1 MKKGLLSRTVGKLR
15 TVVSRGADAQADSV
29 DAARLRAR
37 QLFDTIDDINIKME
51 EILLENDLAYDDESI
66 ASERLQDVEKN
77 IAELSNKESEID
89 EVYGAWLRAQRHD
102 VDTNA
107 AVAAKTLEALT
118 ILTDRLTSQAR
129 PSIRTTGMS
138 PPKWD
143 GQVKNFC
150 SWRCQFRQYMKSA
163 GITKDEDELMF
174 VLHTSVLPPRVTSTI
189 ESCTTMCGPNGVWE
203 RLQEKIPKAAVI
215 REIIS
220 EMEAIRPIR
229 EKTASE
235 MRAVLDRLTDFARRI
250 TEVGKYTELTSATVI
265 HIVSRKLHPDLYYE
279 FERWMRHDFPTEEL
293 SVTRIIEFLRA
304 ETEARETISPGAKK
318 SELPRPSVH
327 NVTGAQYT
335 DPCPLGCGVHHKFID
350 CPAFRQQQPWQRRK
364 TIDTAGRCYNC
375 FCRHRT
381 TECQKPNQC
390 RECGS
395 RHHQLLNCITTR
407 RVSSTPSTQHTST
420 ATTMNPSSASFTPQ
434 LRSTNSATPTRGFLG
449 HVFCQKDNPRFSPTT
464 YVEISDANG
473 VWHRIVAF
481 FDTGSD
487 TTLIKSSL
495 ARRLGLAGT
504 RELFHY
510 GVAGGG
516 SKTENSTR
524 YTLQV
529 RPVHIRESIA
539 YAVEAMGINR
549 PAHDAPAID
558 ETVFDEFQYLKTAQG
573 YIPVGGAS
581 IDLLVGYDHAYLINA
596 LHTISTSTDSDDEHP
611 SAAFSRL
618 GWTLFGGMTRQPR
631 PVIRNRAEINH
642 VQRFVALHRHS
653 HARRHRRSHARR
665 HRRSHARRHRRSH
678 SRRHRHSLAPRSRSS
693 HARRPAPPF
702 SRASPPPFSRESPPP
717 FSRESPPPFSRSPQP
732 PFSRVS
738 PAPCFLAR
746 LRRSFAPASAVL
758 SPAAAVLSIVASAV
772 LSFAAAVLSIIASAV
787 LSPAAAV
794 LSIVAS
800 AVLSPAAAV
809 LSIIASAVLSPAA
822 AVLSIVASAV
832 LSPATAV
839 LSIVAAVFV
848 SIAAAVASV
857 VAADVSVD
865 AADVSVDAADVSVD
879 AADVSVA
886 AADVSVAAADVSVV
900 PADVSVDAA
909 DVSVDAADV
918 SVDAADVSVAA
929 ADVSVAA
936 PVISAV
942 DVSIADVSIA
952 ADAVSPVAVPPGG
965 SPTSD
970 GRAICLSRKPVCC
983 SEEHYELAENC
994 LLYRK

>member
-51 EILLENDLAYDDESI
+51 EILLENDLAYDEESI

-77 IAELSNKESEID
+77 ITELSAKEREID
-89 EVYGAWLRAQRHD
+89 EVYGEWLRAQRHD
-102 VDTNA
+102 VVINA
-107 AVAAKTLEALT
+107 EVAAKTIQALS
-118 ILTDRLTSQAR
+118 IITDRLMSQEAR

-265 HIVSRKLHPDLYYE
+265 HIVSGKLHPDLYYE

-304 ETEARETISPGAKK
+304 ETEACETISPGAKK

-350 CPAFRQQQPWQRRK
+350 CPAFRQQQPWQRRQS
-364 TIDTAGRCYNC
+364 IDIAGRCYNC

-390 RECGS
+390 RECGN
-395 RHHQLLNCITTR
+395 RHHQLLNCINTD

-420 ATTMNPSSASFTPQ
+420 TSTMNPSSASFTPQ

-618 GWTLFGGMTRQPR
+618 GWTLFGGMIRQPR

-665 HRRSHARRHRRSH
+665 HRRSRVRRRRRSH

-738 PAPCFLAR
+738 PAPCCLAR

-758 SPAAAVLSIVASAV
+758 APAAAVLSI
-772 LSFAAAVLSIIASAV
+772 I
-787 LSPAAAV
+787 
-794 LSIVAS
+794 AS

-879 AADVSVA
+879 AADVSV
-886 AADVSVAAADVSVV
+886 
-900 PADVSVDAA
+900 
-909 DVSVDAADV
+909 DAADV

-952 ADAVSPVAVPPGG
+952 AVAVSPVAVPPGG

>member
-77 IAELSNKESEID
+77 ITELSAKEREID
-89 EVYGAWLRAQRHD
+89 EVYGEWLRAQRHD
-102 VDTNA
+102 VDINA
-107 AVAAKTLEALT
+107 EVAAKTIQALS
-118 ILTDRLTSQAR
+118 IITDRLMSQEAR

-265 HIVSRKLHPDLYYE
+265 HIVSGKLHPDLYYE

-350 CPAFRQQQPWQRRK
+350 CPAFRQQQPWQRRQS
-364 TIDTAGRCYNC
+364 IDIAGRCYNC

-390 RECGS
+390 RECGN
-395 RHHQLLNCITTR
+395 RHHQLLNCINTD

-420 ATTMNPSSASFTPQ
+420 TSTMNPSSASFTPQ

-573 YIPVGGAS
+573 YIPVSGAS

-618 GWTLFGGMTRQPR
+618 GWTLFGGMIRQPR

-678 SRRHRHSLAPRSRSS
+678 ARRHRRSHARRHRRSHASRHRRSHASRHRHSLARRSRLS
-693 HARRPAPPF
+693 HACRQRRAF
-702 SRASPPPFSRESPPP
+702 S
-717 FSRESPPPFSRSPQP
+717 
-732 PFSRVS
+732 
-738 PAPCFLAR
+738 
-746 LRRSFAPASAVL
+746 PASAVL
-758 SPAAAVLSIVASAV
+758 SRPPPPFCRPPPPFSPSSPPPFCRSPPPFYPSSPPPFCRPPPPFSQSSPPPFCRPPQPFSPSSPPPFCRPPPPFSQSSPPPFCRPPPPFSPSSLQSLYRSSPPMSRSSPPMSRSTPSMSRSPMSLSPLTLSRPSLSHQAGVQHQMGVLSAFRGNPCVVQKNIMNWQK
-772 LSFAAAVLSIIASAV
+772 
-787 LSPAAAV
+787 
-794 LSIVAS
+794 
-800 AVLSPAAAV
+800 
-809 LSIIASAVLSPAA
+809 
-822 AVLSIVASAV
+822 
-832 LSPATAV
+832 TAFCT
-839 LSIVAAVFV
+839 A
-848 SIAAAVASV
+848 
-857 VAADVSVD
+857 
-865 AADVSVDAADVSVD
+865 
-879 AADVSVA
+879 
-886 AADVSVAAADVSVV
+886 
-900 PADVSVDAA
+900 
-909 DVSVDAADV
+909 
-918 SVDAADVSVAA
+918 
-929 ADVSVAA
+929 
-936 PVISAV
+936 
-942 DVSIADVSIA
+942 
-952 ADAVSPVAVPPGG
+952 
-965 SPTSD
+965 
-970 GRAICLSRKPVCC
+970 
-983 SEEHYELAENC
+983 NN
-994 LLYRK
+994 

>member
-77 IAELSNKESEID
+77 ITELSAKEREID
-89 EVYGAWLRAQRHD
+89 EVYGEWLRAQRHD
-102 VDTNA
+102 VDINA
-107 AVAAKTLEALT
+107 EVAAKTIQALS
-118 ILTDRLTSQAR
+118 IITDRLMSQEAR

-265 HIVSRKLHPDLYYE
+265 HIVSGKLHPDLYYE

-350 CPAFRQQQPWQRRK
+350 CPAFRQQQPWQRRQS
-364 TIDTAGRCYNC
+364 IDIAGRCYNC

-390 RECGS
+390 RECGN
-395 RHHQLLNCITTR
+395 RHHQLLNCINTD

-420 ATTMNPSSASFTPQ
+420 TSTMNPSSASFTPQ

-573 YIPVGGAS
+573 YIPVSGAS

-618 GWTLFGGMTRQPR
+618 GWTLFGGMIRQPR

-665 HRRSHARRHRRSH
+665 HR
-678 SRRHRHSLAPRSRSS
+678 LT
-693 HARRPAPPF
+693 F

-857 VAADVSVD
+857 VAADVSV
-865 AADVSVDAADVSVD
+865 
-879 AADVSVA
+879 
-886 AADVSVAAADVSVV
+886 V
-900 PADVSVDAA
+900 PADVSVD
-909 DVSVDAADV
+909 
-918 SVDAADVSVAA
+918 
-929 ADVSVAA
+929 
-936 PVISAV
+936 AV

>member
-66 ASERLQDVEKN
+66 ASERLQDVDKN
-77 IAELSNKESEID
+77 ITELSAKEREID
-89 EVYGAWLRAQRHD
+89 EVYGEWLRAQRHD
-102 VDTNA
+102 VDINA
-107 AVAAKTLEALT
+107 EVAAKTIQALS
-118 ILTDRLTSQAR
+118 IITDRLMSQEAR

-265 HIVSRKLHPDLYYE
+265 HIVSGKLHPDLYYE

-350 CPAFRQQQPWQRRK
+350 CPAFRQQQPWQRRQS
-364 TIDTAGRCYNC
+364 IDISGRCYNC

-390 RECGS
+390 RECGN
-395 RHHQLLNCITTR
+395 RHHQLLNCINTD

-420 ATTMNPSSASFTPQ
+420 TSTMNPSSASFTPQ

-618 GWTLFGGMTRQPR
+618 GWTLFGGMIRQPR

-717 FSRESPPPFSRSPQP
+717 FSRESPPPLSRSPQP

-848 SIAAAVASV
+848 SIAAAVGSV

-886 AADVSVAAADVSVV
+886 AADISVV
-900 PADVSVDAA
+900 PA

-942 DVSIADVSIA
+942 DVSIA
-952 ADAVSPVAVPPGG
+952 ADAVSPVAVPPGW

>member
-77 IAELSNKESEID
+77 ITELSAKEREID
-89 EVYGAWLRAQRHD
+89 EVYGEWLRAQRHD
-102 VDTNA
+102 VDINA
-107 AVAAKTLEALT
+107 EVAAKTIQALS
-118 ILTDRLTSQAR
+118 IITDRLMSQEAR

-143 GQVKNFC
+143 GHLKNFC

-235 MRAVLDRLTDFARRI
+235 MRAVLDRLTDFSRRI

-265 HIVSRKLHPDLYYE
+265 HIVSGKLHPDLYYE

-293 SVTRIIEFLRA
+293 SVTRIIEFLRE

-350 CPAFRQQQPWQRRK
+350 CPAFRQQQPWQRRQS
-364 TIDTAGRCYNC
+364 IDIAGRCYNC

-390 RECGS
+390 RECGN
-395 RHHQLLNCITTR
+395 RHHQLLNCINTD

-420 ATTMNPSSASFTPQ
+420 TSTMNPSSASFTPQ

-573 YIPVGGAS
+573 YIPVSGAS

-618 GWTLFGGMTRQPR
+618 GWTLFGGMIRQPR

-772 LSFAAAVLSIIASAV
+772 LSFAAAVLSIIASGV

-886 AADVSVAAADVSVV
+886 AADVSVV
-900 PADVSVDAA
+900 PA

-952 ADAVSPVAVPPGG
+952 ADAVSPVAVPPCG